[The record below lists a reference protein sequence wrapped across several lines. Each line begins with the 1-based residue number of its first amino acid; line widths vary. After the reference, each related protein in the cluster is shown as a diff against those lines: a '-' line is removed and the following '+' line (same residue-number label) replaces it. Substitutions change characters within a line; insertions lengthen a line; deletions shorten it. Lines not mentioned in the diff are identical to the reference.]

1 MKILLTLAAALL
13 LVAAIAGRP
22 PHQDAPARPG
32 VRVAMAGMNDA
43 LPRLVHDAVE
53 RALGLDRLS
62 PLLTRGR

>member
-22 PHQDAPARPG
+22 PRQDVPAGAG
-32 VRVAMAGMNDA
+32 VRIASEGVNDA
-43 LPRLVHDAVE
+43 LPHLVHDAVE

>member
-13 LVAAIAGRP
+13 LVATIARQPSRP
-22 PHQDAPARPG
+22 DVPARQSI
-32 VRVAMAGMNDA
+32 RVATAGMNDA
-43 LPRLVHDAVE
+43 LPHLLQDAVE